1 MDDARITLLDPGWEA
16 PLDGGG
22 LPSPFDELGPSPLAR
37 QAAEVLQRE
46 LREGWVAPGVPTPPL
61 EGREGGKMF
70 GVLVVRLSDG
80 RLGFLRAFSGMLA
93 GHWDVEGYVP
103 PLFDRAARA
112 SLEPQGE
119 ATVKALLARAETM
132 RASPELLTLRAAH
145 AEQSARHAAEL
156 AALRERHEV
165 RRKQRH
171 ARRAELTGASSK
183 RPQQVPS
190 ASSRDDGAAPAWVD
204 RPGGTVES
212 PASRPAESHGEGATP
227 EAATQAAALRTS
239 LHALDQESRGD
250 KAERRRL
257 ETTHASE
264 RSSLEPKLLRLERR
278 LRALDRLRH
287 MVSRAVMRRI
297 HDTYVITNARG
308 ERRLLR
314 GLYERAQPPSGAA
327 DCAAPKLL
335 AYARAHG
342 LRPVA
347 LAEFWWGA
355 PPPSGGR
362 VTGAYYAA
370 CRDKCGPLLPF
381 MLEGLHVA
389 PPRTFTP
396 PSTTPGALS
405 ILFEDRWLVVIAKPH
420 GLLSVPGRE
429 ASLSDSVLT
438 RLRARHPD
446 ATGPL
451 LVHRLDL
458 DTSGLLVAALDAR
471 THSALQ
477 RQFVHREVH
486 KRYVA
491 WVDGIVTG
499 EEGRID
505 FPMRVDLDDR
515 PRQIHDPIH
524 GKPAVTEWRVLER
537 RGGRTRVA
545 LFPLTGRT
553 HQLRVHAA
561 HPLGLGAPIV
571 GDRLYGRDGERL
583 MLHAESLT
591 LLHPG
596 TGERVTFDCPA
607 PF

>member
-1 MDDARITLLDPGWEA
+1 
-16 PLDGGG
+16 
-22 LPSPFDELGPSPLAR
+22 
-37 QAAEVLQRE
+37 
-46 LREGWVAPGVPTPPL
+46 
-61 EGREGGKMF
+61 MF
-70 GVLVVRLSDG
+70 GVLVVRLPEG
-80 RLGFLRAFSGMLA
+80 HLGLLRAFSGMLA
-93 GHWDVEGYVP
+93 GRWDVEGYVP
-103 PLFDRAARA
+103 PLFDREARA
-112 SLEPQGE
+112 NMEPEGE
-119 ATVKALLARAETM
+119 ATVKALFARAEAM
-132 RASPELLTLRAAH
+132 RASPELLSLRAAH
-145 AEQSARHAAEL
+145 AEQSARHASEL

-171 ARRAELTGASSK
+171 ARRAELTGAAEP
-183 RPQQVPS
+183 R
-190 ASSRDDGAAPAWVD
+190 ASS
-204 RPGGTVES
+204 
-212 PASRPAESHGEGATP
+212 TP
-227 EAATQAAALRTS
+227 SSLDEAHVRTRVALRDS

-257 ETTHASE
+257 EAAHESE
-264 RSSLEPKLLRLERR
+264 RSSLEPKRMRLERR

-297 HDTYVITNARG
+297 HDTYVITNMRG

-314 GLYERAQPPSGAA
+314 NLYERAQPPSGAA

-335 AYARAHG
+335 AYAQAHG
-342 LRPVA
+342 LHPVA

-396 PSTTPGALS
+396 PPTTPGSLS

-429 ASLSDSVLT
+429 ATLNDSVLT
-438 RLRARHPD
+438 RLQARYPD

-477 RQFVHREVH
+477 HQFVHREVH
-486 KRYVA
+486 KRYIA
-491 WVDGIVTG
+491 WVDGIVSG
-499 EEGRID
+499 EQGRID

-537 RGGRTRVA
+537 LGDRTRVA
-545 LFPLTGRT
+545 FFPLTGRT

-571 GDRLYGRDGERL
+571 GDRLYGRDAERL
-583 MLHAESLT
+583 LLHAESLT

>member
-1 MDDARITLLDPGWEA
+1 MDDARITLLDPGVEA

-46 LREGWVAPGVPTPPL
+46 LREGWVAPGVPTSPL

-70 GVLVVRLSDG
+70 GVLVVRLPDG

-112 SLEPQGE
+112 SLEPRGE
-119 ATVKALLARAETM
+119 ATVKALLARAEAM

-145 AEQSARHAAEL
+145 AELSARHAAEL

-212 PASRPAESHGEGATP
+212 PASRPAESHGEG
-227 EAATQAAALRTS
+227 ATQAAALRTS

-545 LFPLTGRT
+545 FFPLTGRT

>member
-22 LPSPFDELGPSPLAR
+22 LPSPFDELGPSLLAR

-46 LREGWVAPGVPTPPL
+46 LREGWVAPGVPTSPL
-61 EGREGGKMF
+61 EGREGGKML

-119 ATVKALLARAETM
+119 ATVKALLARAEAM

-190 ASSRDDGAAPAWVD
+190 ASSRDDGAAPAWVV

-212 PASRPAESHGEGATP
+212 PASRPAESHGEG
-227 EAATQAAALRTS
+227 ATQAAALRTS